1 MERADAQG
9 FTVGAGLS
17 LSGDTGYLSGNPG
30 PQSDLRKCPARVTVA
45 MFPLNLVL
53 LLASGRGAEAV

>member
-1 MERADAQG
+1 MSSAQPGESMTVERADAQG

-45 MFPLNLVL
+45 MFL
-53 LLASGRGAEAV
+53 